1 MRRRKHT
8 ATAPSDGTIAVM
20 AAVSLILFAWG
31 VGEFVRS
38 I

>member
-1 MRRRKHT
+1 VRLRKHT
-8 ATAPSDGTIAVM
+8 SAAPSDEAIALL

-31 VGEFVRS
+31 VGEFLRS